1 MGSGAR
7 SPAHPG
13 GMTAVVGDDSPARVD
28 ASALSVRVARKSDL
42 GEVSRIEHASFADPW
57 GPGDFRSVLDS
68 PQTIFLV
75 AGDEASEALAG
86 YAIALTVLD
95 ESEILNIAVDPAV
108 RGRGLGG
115 RLLDSAI
122 AEVAKR
128 GAVAAFLE
136 VRESNVAARGLYRSR
151 GFEELSRRRGYYR
164 TPVEDALV
172 LRLAMQ

>member
-1 MGSGAR
+1 MS
-7 SPAHPG
+7 
-13 GMTAVVGDDSPARVD
+13 AVVGDENPVERDARE
-28 ASALSVRVARKSDL
+28 LSVRAARKSDL

-75 AGDEASEALAG
+75 AGDESSEALAG

-122 AEVAKR
+122 DEVVKR

-136 VRESNVAARGLYRSR
+136 VRESNVAARQLYRSR
-151 GFEELSRRRGYYR
+151 GFEELSRRRRYYR